1 MDEQKSTGWMDE
13 STFYFRRGARLANER
28 TNDAWAGCCHFAG
41 PLRRQEGRRC
51 PQYVLRQDRE

>member
-1 MDEQKSTGWMDE
+1 MNENQPDGWMNRLFISGE
-13 STFYFRRGARLANER
+13 GARLANER